1 MNYKGVHMTDEDKG
15 QPDQKTFMQK
25 HKNVYVLQMWQEAL
39 NETYSFDLLTVA
51 L

>member
-1 MNYKGVHMTDEDKG
+1 MLLN
-15 QPDQKTFMQK
+15 
-25 HKNVYVLQMWQEAL
+25 NARQMSLALSLHTPFLLPLLL

>member
-1 MNYKGVHMTDEDKG
+1 LLGYHSEHSSLGSMVFLYWHRM
-15 QPDQKTFMQK
+15 
-25 HKNVYVLQMWQEAL
+25 L